1 VRPAPNF
8 GPNPWHQ
15 TQWDWRAAA
24 NFVFGGAGSG
34 LIVFAALSPARGQL
48 LTALLLG
55 GLALVGTGLACV
67 WLEIGRPW
75 RAFNVFLSPRL
86 SWMTRE
92 AMVATLLFPVGLAAA
107 VAAPALTWVAAALAL
122 AFVICQGAMVHAAK
136 GIPAWRDSMVPP
148 LIIAT
153 GLAEG
158 GGLLLAA
165 TAWQGAAPPQMLA
178 IVVLVL
184 LARATLW
191 YFYRRRLDGAAAPG
205 ALVQLDR
212 AGRVLHLAGT
222 LLPLLLIVA
231 AVLAGGALAAPALA
245 LAGLAAAASGA
256 FMKYTLVTR
265 AAFNQGFSLAHLP
278 VRGG

>member
-1 VRPAPNF
+1 
-8 GPNPWHQ
+8 
-15 TQWDWRAAA
+15 
-24 NFVFGGAGSG
+24 
-34 LIVFAALSPARGQL
+34 
-48 LTALLLG
+48 
-55 GLALVGTGLACV
+55 
-67 WLEIGRPW
+67 
-75 RAFNVFLSPRL
+75 
-86 SWMTRE
+86 MTRE

-231 AVLAGGALAAPALA
+231 AVLAGGALATPALA